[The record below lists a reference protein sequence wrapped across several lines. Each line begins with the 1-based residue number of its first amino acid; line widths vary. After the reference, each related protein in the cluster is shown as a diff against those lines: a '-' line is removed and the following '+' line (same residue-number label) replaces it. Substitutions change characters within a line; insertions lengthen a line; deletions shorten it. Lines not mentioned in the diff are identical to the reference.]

1 MCILCS
7 KDFTFLGK
15 IMKNHLDKN
24 GSPYYKKALF
34 DNLIWLNTKEAAEF
48 LRISPNSLRIMVCRG
63 EIPSYRL
70 GKRLRF
76 KKSEL
81 DKLLESSKIEGG
93 FYGD

>member
-1 MCILCS
+1 
-7 KDFTFLGK
+7 
-15 IMKNHLDKN
+15 MKNHLE
-24 GSPYYKKALF
+24 KKDLPGYEKGLF

-48 LRISPNSLRIMVCRG
+48 LRVSPNSLRIMVCRG
-63 EIPSYRL
+63 EIPSYKL

-81 DKLLESSKIEGG
+81 DELLESSKTDGG